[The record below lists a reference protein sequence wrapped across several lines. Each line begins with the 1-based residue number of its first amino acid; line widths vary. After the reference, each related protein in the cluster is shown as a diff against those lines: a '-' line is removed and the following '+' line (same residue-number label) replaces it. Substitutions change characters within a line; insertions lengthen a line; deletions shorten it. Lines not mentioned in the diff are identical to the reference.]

1 MGLRILIADDEPIA
15 RMDLREI
22 LETEGYEVVGEA
34 GDGES
39 ALRLAEQLKP
49 DLAILDIKMPKRG
62 GIEIVPQ
69 LLEMNIASL
78 LLTAYSD
85 RELVEEASRVGVLA
99 YLVKPFS
106 PQTLIPAIK
115 VAMARFRELQDLR
128 KEVSSLQSALE
139 ARKVIER
146 AKGLV
151 MKHFGLS
158 EEDAYRYLQ
167 RQSMEHRKPMKE
179 IAEAVILALERKD

>member
-1 MGLRILIADDEPIA
+1 MGLRILIADDEPIV

-22 LETEGYEVVGEA
+22 LEAEGYEVVGEA

-49 DLAILDIKMPKRG
+49 DLALLDIKMPKQG
-62 GIEIVPQ
+62 GIEIAPQ
-69 LLEMNIASL
+69 LLEMNIATL

-139 ARKVIER
+139 ARKIIER

-167 RQSMEHRKPMKE
+167 KQSMEHRKPMKE
-179 IAEAVILALERKD
+179 IAEAVILALERKE

>member
-1 MGLRILIADDEPIA
+1 MGLRILIADDEPIV

-22 LETEGYEVVGEA
+22 LEAEGYEVVGEA

-49 DLAILDIKMPKRG
+49 DLALLDIKMPKQG
-62 GIEIVPQ
+62 GIEIAPQ
-69 LLEMNIASL
+69 LLEMNIATL

-128 KEVSSLQSALE
+128 KEISSLQSALE
-139 ARKVIER
+139 ARKIIER

-167 RQSMEHRKPMKE
+167 KQSMEHRKPMKE
-179 IAEAVILALERKD
+179 IAEAVILALERKE